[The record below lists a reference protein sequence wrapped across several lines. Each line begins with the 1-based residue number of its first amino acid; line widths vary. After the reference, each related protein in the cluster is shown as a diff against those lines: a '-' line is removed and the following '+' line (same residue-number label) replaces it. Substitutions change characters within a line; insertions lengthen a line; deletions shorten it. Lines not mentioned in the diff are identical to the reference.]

1 MIRPRLKRLKDIA
14 YFLYVQRIKGFSAPG
29 DPHLDPE
36 TAAALRELLAGSS
49 FYLEFGSGGSTLL
62 ADRLGVPTVCVDSDR
77 YFADVVRRSLSAGTR
92 VTVLHANIGLTEAW
106 GLPLNRRAP
115 WRARLWR
122 RYIARPFQEIA
133 KRTGFPDLIFVDGRF
148 RVACVLESVRQ
159 AQLRGA
165 RTTILVDDYD
175 MRPAYHVVE
184 QHLGAPER
192 IGRSALFRIDPAA
205 VPPIAEAIVA
215 AAIMDPA

>member
-1 MIRPRLKRLKDIA
+1 
-14 YFLYVQRIKGFSAPG
+14 
-29 DPHLDPE
+29 
-36 TAAALRELLAGSS
+36 
-49 FYLEFGSGGSTLL
+49 
-62 ADRLGVPTVCVDSDR
+62 
-77 YFADVVRRSLSAGTR
+77 VRRNLSAGTG

-122 RYIARPFQEIA
+122 RYIERPFQEIA
-133 KRTGFPDLIFVDGRF
+133 RRTGFPDLILVDGRF

-184 QHLGAPER
+184 KHLGAPER
-192 IGRSALFRIDPAA
+192 IGRSALFRVDPAA
-205 VPPIAEAIVA
+205 VPPIAEATVA